1 MTEMQGAK
9 KHNRDRLEEMFAM
22 DIQMENTKKPL
33 HSLGHCWRAAL
44 LAVFRLIVMGFVSGC
59 KPGTL
64 PIGRHELA
72 LQS

>member
-1 MTEMQGAK
+1 
-9 KHNRDRLEEMFAM
+9 M
-22 DIQMENTKKPL
+22 DIQMENTKKHF
-33 HSLGHCWRAAL
+33 HSRGHCWRAAL
-44 LAVFRLIVMGFVSGC
+44 LAVFRLIVMGFVSEC